1 MRCLKWVGSIGEV
14 CSEMSGI
21 ETPRPRDPLAV
32 DHEPIDEE
40 LEAVMK
46 DVLRVVL
53 EKRVIADTHMRE
65 LMANDLRAAEA
76 HMVILLKKINFPRRR
91 LAD

>member
-1 MRCLKWVGSIGEV
+1 MRCLKWVGSIGGV

-32 DHEPIDEE
+32 DQEPTDEE

-65 LMANDLRAAEA
+65 LMAKDLRAAEA
-76 HMVILLKKINFPRRR
+76 HMEILLKKLNFPPRR
-91 LAD
+91 LAN